1 MTASSAQSLASASL
15 PGYSRSG
22 CSCAAE
28 IQKLQDRIEELETL
42 LGLVSEAKFRP
53 AGLTKTEWQFV
64 GLVLKHKIISE
75 EVAFRAIYA
84 GRADVDHPGSNIIH
98 QTASRTGRK
107 LAKFGI
113 KLMAQAREGWYL
125 SVKDKSRLRAL
136 IDEANSI

>member
-1 MTASSAQSLASASL
+1 MSASSAPSSASAS
-15 PGYSRSG
+15 PPQCSCSG

-28 IQKLQDRIEELETL
+28 IQKLQDRIEELEAR

-64 GLVLKHKIISE
+64 SLVLKHKIISE

-107 LAKFGI
+107 LAKAGI
-113 KLMAQAREGWYL
+113 KLMVQAREGWYL
-125 SVKDKSRLRAL
+125 LPEYKARLRAL
-136 IDEANSI
+136 VDDANRD